1 MVAWENSRHLS
12 TLPLVSPPNGVW
24 ETSTE
29 IPYWWL
35 GSASDWL
42 NQISHAARP
51 IRITTQIWVVMRH
64 QYGIAVLF
72 SQTLFGGKT
81 SGNVAKSRLFSQA
94 SFNAYG
100 LKRFCPVLFPRLWW
114 KIFPRQFHPTNLG
127 KKLEIVFIR
136 LLLWTTRECRHT
148 QKSKV
153 GLKTWK
159 NSSCLFLSLVLLN
172 HHVQLFMYRN
182 WGGKVPW

>member
-51 IRITTQIWVVMRH
+51 IRSTTQIWVVMRH
-64 QYGIAVLF
+64 QYGIAALF
-72 SQTLFGGKT
+72 CQTSFGGKT
-81 SGNVAKSRLFSQA
+81 SGSVAKSRPFSQA

-136 LLLWTTRECRHT
+136 LLWWTTRECRHM

-182 WGGKVPW
+182 WGGKAP